1 MVRDTRSVARLSG
14 FKSQLHPLYQLCA
27 LLCPRRLF
35 FMTKQ
40 AQPCV
45 RVKGLMLVKCEA
57 YSWHTGS
64 AIKIRYSS
72 CEFIHCLL
80 PAVIFSLSLSAPS
93 RSGMGVVAGGSRL
106 LPLFPGM
113 LQLTASRTVPGQVL
127 VG

>member
-1 MVRDTRSVARLSG
+1 MVRDTHSVARLSG

-27 LLCPRRLF
+27 LLFPRRLF
-35 FMTKQ
+35 FTTKQ
-40 AQPCV
+40 AQACV
-45 RVKGLMLVKCEA
+45 RIKGLMLVKCEA

-64 AIKIRYSS
+64 VIKIRYSS

-80 PAVIFSLSLSAPS
+80 PAVIFSLNAPS
-93 RSGMGVVAGGSRL
+93 RSDMGVGAGGSRLFL